1 LDSGTNQRY
10 SRLITYT
17 QKAFDIVGPLT
28 QTAFGCLLN
37 QGYAYVSV
45 RASSNTPGVIDPNAI
60 QTLLNAQATGLQ
72 TAIYLVVCPSSN
84 FVN

>member
-1 LDSGTNQRY
+1 VD
-10 SRLITYT
+10 
-17 QKAFDIVGPLT
+17 
-28 QTAFGCLLN
+28 
-37 QGYAYVSV
+37 QGYTDVSV
-45 RASSNTPGVIDPNAI
+45 RATANTHGVIDPNAI